1 LQGLSSARGGPI
13 CKVVR
18 TISASRLLG
27 ADRAPQ
33 HGQLRARRDGDG
45 PLAEPQPPVEPQER
59 AVSLLCED
67 EPTRRRLLDMEVHL
81 RSARLAA
88 FAMLLAGAL
97 ILAPWLGFVPP
108 LAVVVSFAA
117 FSLAGARMPRSA
129 RPEYWFMG
137 AWIFSQ
143 AAIGAAIAVTGG
155 PRSALLPWLAI
166 HAVKLSMRFKLRGV
180 TVGVVWTVL
189 VMIAVTVGVSPGA
202 VAAHPESLIV
212 TLVLLGGVVVLST
225 ALMRSDVKHRAD
237 AAIDPLTG
245 LFNRQTLA
253 ARANELLM
261 KSRASE
267 APLAVLIGDLDHFKR
282 VNDRQGHH
290 VGDAVLREVASVLRA
305 NVRTLDHVYRY
316 GGEEFVVLLPQTD
329 EARALAVAERV
340 RRVVAAA
347 HPAGHEMTMSIGLSV
362 AGRERIEFDD
372 LLIAADRALYRAKVE
387 GRNRV
392 CLGRAYDGVQL
403 EVPAA
408 SIAARAAESHEAPAL
423 RHETTPG
430 DAFELARHMLIKGEP
445 VELATLAG
453 RLGVAPERLEEW
465 CGDRESLL
473 GEVVAALT
481 TDLIVRA
488 KEEHAELRGSERVLA
503 VYRQFTCAVA
513 NFRPLHLLLQADPQG
528 TFQMLTSGNGH
539 VHPAAV
545 SQIHALL
552 IEEHAR
558 RALQT
563 PESELRNLAYAI
575 VRLAEAFLYNDA
587 ALATEPQVQ
596 RTTRIVAQLLE

>member
-1 LQGLSSARGGPI
+1 MQA
-13 CKVVR
+13 VR

-27 ADRAPQ
+27 ADRA
-33 HGQLRARRDGDG
+33 LRHAPIRAKRDGDD
-45 PLAEPQPPVEPQER
+45 LAADLLPPPEPPER
-59 AVSLLCED
+59 TASLLCED
-67 EPTRRRLLDMEVHL
+67 EPTRQRLLDMEVHL

-97 ILAPWLGFVPP
+97 ILTPWLGWSPL
-108 LAVVVSFAA
+108 LAVVASFVA
-117 FSLAGARMPRSA
+117 FGLAGSRMPRSA

-137 AWIFSQ
+137 AWFFSQ
-143 AAIGAAIAVTGG
+143 AAIGAAIVITGG

-166 HAVKLSMRFKLRGV
+166 HAVKLSTRFKLRGV
-180 TVGVVWTVL
+180 IVGVVWTVA
-189 VMIAVTVGVSPGA
+189 VMIAVTVGVSPGE
-202 VAAHPESLIV
+202 VAAHPERLIV
-212 TLVLLGGVVVLST
+212 ALVLLGGVVVLST

-237 AAIDPLTG
+237 AVIDPLTG
-245 LFNRQTLA
+245 LFNRQALA
-253 ARANELLM
+253 TRATELLR
-261 KSRASE
+261 KSRASD

-290 VGDAVLREVASVLRA
+290 VGDAVLREVASALRA
-305 NVRTLDHVYRY
+305 NVRTLDFVYRY
-316 GGEEFVVLLPQTD
+316 GGEEFVILLPRTD

-340 RRVVAAA
+340 RRVIAAA
-347 HPAGHEMTMSIGLSV
+347 RPAGLEMTMSIGVSV
-362 AGRERIEFDD
+362 AGRQRIDFDD

-387 GRNRV
+387 GRDRI
-392 CLGRAYDGVQL
+392 CLGRAYDGVKL
-403 EVPAA
+403 EIPAA
-408 SIAARAAESHEAPAL
+408 SIAARAAEGRKARAPRREVA
-423 RHETTPG
+423 PG

-445 VELATLAG
+445 VELTTLAE
-453 RLGVAPERLEEW
+453 RLDVAPERLADW

-473 GEVVAALT
+473 GEVVAALS

-503 VYRQFTCAVA
+503 VYEQFTCAVA
-513 NFRPLHLLLQADPQG
+513 NFRPLHLLLQANPE
-528 TFQMLTSGNGH
+528 TTLQMLTSGSGH

-558 RALQT
+558 GALQM
-563 PESELRNLAYAI
+563 PESELRSLAYAI

-587 ALATEPQVQ
+587 VLATEPQVQ
-596 RTTRIVAQLLE
+596 RTTRIVARLLD

>member
-1 LQGLSSARGGPI
+1 
-13 CKVVR
+13 VR
-18 TISASRLLG
+18 TISSSRLLG
-27 ADRAPQ
+27 ADAREHAPITPK
-33 HGQLRARRDGDG
+33 RDGDG
-45 PLAEPQPPVEPQER
+45 PVVGPQPPVVPHER

-97 ILAPWLGFVPP
+97 ILVPWLGFSPP
-108 LAVVVSFAA
+108 LAVVASFVA
-117 FSLAGARMPRSA
+117 FAVAGARMPRSA

-143 AAIGAAIAVTGG
+143 ASIGAAIVITGG

-166 HAVKLSMRFKLRGV
+166 HAVKLSTRFKLRGV
-180 TVGVVWTVL
+180 IVGVVWTVI
-189 VMIAVTVGVSPGA
+189 VMIAVTVGVSPGV
-202 VAAHPESLIV
+202 VAAHPEPLIV
-212 TLVLLGGVVVLST
+212 ALVLLGGVVVLST

-237 AAIDPLTG
+237 AVIDPLTG
-245 LFNRQTLA
+245 LFNRQALA
-253 ARANELLM
+253 ARATELLT

-267 APLAVLIGDLDHFKR
+267 APLAVLMGDLDHFKR

-305 NVRTLDHVYRY
+305 NVRTLDYVYRY
-316 GGEEFVVLLPQTD
+316 GGEEFVVLLPRTD

-347 HPAGHEMTMSIGLSV
+347 HPAGLEMTMSIGLSV
-362 AGRERIEFDD
+362 AGRERIEFDE

-408 SIAARAAESHEAPAL
+408 SVAARAADRRE
-423 RHETTPG
+423 TPG
-430 DAFELARHMLIKGEP
+430 ARREATPADAFELARRMFVKSEP
-445 VELATLAG
+445 IELATLAE
-453 RLGVAPERLEEW
+453 RLGVPPERLDDW

-473 GEVVAALT
+473 GEVIATFSTELMQ
-481 TDLIVRA
+481 RA
-488 KEEHAELRGSERVLA
+488 EEEHAALRGTAKVLA
-503 VYRQFTCAVA
+503 VYEQFACAVA
-513 NFRPLHLLLQADPQG
+513 NFRPLHLLLQAEPQA
-528 TFQMLTSGNGH
+528 TLRMLTASSGH

-545 SQIHALL
+545 GQMHALL

-558 RALQT
+558 GALDT
-563 PESELRNLAYAI
+563 PEEELRSLAYAI

-587 ALATEPQVQ
+587 MLATEPQIQ
-596 RTTRIVAQLLE
+596 RTTRVVARLLD

>member
-1 LQGLSSARGGPI
+1 MQA
-13 CKVVR
+13 VR

-27 ADRAPQ
+27 ADRA
-33 HGQLRARRDGDG
+33 LRHAPIRALRDDDA
-45 PLAEPQPPVEPQER
+45 PVASPSPAPEPHER

-97 ILAPWLGFVPP
+97 ILAPWLGFSPT
-108 LAVVVSFAA
+108 LAVVASFVA
-117 FSLAGARMPRSA
+117 FGFAGARMPHST

-143 AAIGAAIAVTGG
+143 GAIGAAIVATGG

-180 TVGVVWTVL
+180 IVGVVWTIL
-189 VMIAVTVGVSPGA
+189 VMVAVTVGVSPDA

-212 TLVLLGGVVVLST
+212 ALVLLGGVVVLST

-237 AAIDPLTG
+237 AVIDPLTG
-245 LFNRQTLA
+245 LFNRQALA
-253 ARANELLM
+253 TRAVELLA
-261 KSRASE
+261 KARTSE
-267 APLAVLIGDLDHFKR
+267 APMAVLMGDLDHFKR
-282 VNDRQGHH
+282 VNDRHGHH
-290 VGDAVLREVASVLRA
+290 VGDAVLREVANVLRA

-316 GGEEFVVLLPQTD
+316 GGEEFVIVLPLTD

-340 RRVVAAA
+340 RRVVAASR
-347 HPAGHEMTMSIGLSV
+347 PAGLEMTMSIGVSV
-362 AGRERIEFDD
+362 AGRQRIEFDD

-392 CLGRAYDGVQL
+392 CLGRAYDGVKL
-403 EVPAA
+403 EIPAA
-408 SIAARAAESHEAPAL
+408 SIAARAAQGHTAPAPQS
-423 RHETTPG
+423 RTTPA
-430 DAFELARHMLIKGEP
+430 DAFELARQMLIKGEP
-445 VELATLAG
+445 VELATLAE
-453 RLGVAPERLEEW
+453 RLGVGPERSQEW
-465 CGDRESLL
+465 CGDRKSLL
-473 GEVVAALT
+473 GEVVAALS

-488 KEEHAELRGSERVLA
+488 KQQHRELRGNERVLA
-503 VYRQFTCAVA
+503 VYEQFTYAVA
-513 NFRPLHLLLQADPQG
+513 NFRPLHVLLQDDPQA
-528 TFQMLTSGNGH
+528 TLEMLTSAGGH

-545 SQIHALL
+545 RQIHALL
-552 IEEHAR
+552 IEEHACG
-558 RALQT
+558 ALHT

-575 VRLAEAFLYNDA
+575 VRLAEAFLYEDA
-587 ALATEPQVQ
+587 VLATEPQVQ
-596 RTTRIVAQLLE
+596 RTKSVVARLLG

>member
-1 LQGLSSARGGPI
+1 M
-13 CKVVR
+13 R
-18 TISASRLLG
+18 TISTSRLLG
-27 ADRAPQ
+27 ADRSRPHAPI
-33 HGQLRARRDGDG
+33 RPKRDDG
-45 PLAEPQPPVEPQER
+45 PVVGPLPPAEPHER

-97 ILAPWLGFVPP
+97 ILVPWLGFSPL
-108 LAVVVSFAA
+108 LAVAGSFVA
-117 FSLAGARMPRSA
+117 FTLAGTRMPRSP

-137 AWIFSQ
+137 AWMFSQ
-143 AAIGAAIAVTGG
+143 AAIGAAIVVTGG

-166 HAVKLSMRFKLRGV
+166 HAVKLSTRFKLRGV
-180 TVGVVWTVL
+180 TVGVVWTVI

-212 TLVLLGGVVVLST
+212 ALVLLGGVVVLST

-237 AAIDPLTG
+237 AVIDPLTG
-245 LFNRQTLA
+245 LFNRQALA
-253 ARANELLM
+253 ARASELLAR
-261 KSRASE
+261 SRSSE
-267 APLAVLIGDLDHFKR
+267 APLAVLMGDLDHFKR

-305 NVRTLDHVYRY
+305 NVRTLDYVYRY
-316 GGEEFVVLLPQTD
+316 GGEEFVVLLPRTD

-340 RRVVAAA
+340 RRVIAAA
-347 HPAGHEMTMSIGLSV
+347 HPAGLEMTMSIGLSV

-403 EVPAA
+403 EIPAA
-408 SIAARAAESHEAPAL
+408 SLAARAAEERRAPGTE
-423 RHETTPG
+423 REPTPA
-430 DAFELARHMLIKGEP
+430 DAFELARRMFVKSEP
-445 VELATLAG
+445 VELATLAE
-453 RLGVAPERLEEW
+453 RLGVPLERLNDW

-473 GEVVAALT
+473 GEIIAAFSTELM
-481 TDLIVRA
+481 LRA
-488 KEEHAELRGSERVLA
+488 KEEHAALRGTAKVLA
-503 VYRQFTCAVA
+503 VYEQFACAVA

-528 TFQMLTSGNGH
+528 TLRMLTSSSGH

-545 SQIHALL
+545 SQMHALL

-558 RALQT
+558 GALRT
-563 PESELRNLAYAI
+563 PEDELRNLAYAI

-587 ALATEPQVQ
+587 MLATGPQVQ
-596 RTTRIVAQLLE
+596 RTTRVVARLLD